1 MRLGGNDQCIQFLQK
16 YGVPKNMPIAQK
28 YNTPAAALYRDRLDA
43 MANGRP
49 LPTELPVAQGSAKGG
64 MSGAGSTHSSAGS
77 LSSSRYVAY
86 ICRQNALVSKL
97 TSYFLWRLL

>member
-1 MRLGGNDQCIQFLQK
+1 MFQIQKMRLGGNDACIQFLQK

-43 MANGRP
+43 QANGRP
-49 LPTELPVAQGSAKGG
+49 LPTELPAAQGSAKGG

-77 LSSSRYVAY
+77 LSSSRYITVPS
-86 ICRQNALVSKL
+86 QK
-97 TSYFLWRLL
+97 WRG